1 MTPNSLVERL
11 DTLERTV
18 EALAGLPARVAVVD
32 VQISQLRD
40 GMRIG
45 FSAVRDDIAQTNARM
60 LELHE
65 ETTTSIGR
73 TNAQLR
79 ALQEDTTTSIAHM
92 NAQMRAL
99 HEETT
104 TSIAQMNTQMLALHT
119 ETTTSIAQTNTQMRV
134 LHEDVVSRIA
144 TLKEAPRRPKKHR

>member
-1 MTPNSLVERL
+1 MTANSLVERL
-11 DTLERTV
+11 DKLERTV

-40 GMRIG
+40 EMRVG
-45 FSAVRDDIAQTNARM
+45 FSAVREDILQTNARM
-60 LELHE
+60 LE
-65 ETTTSIGR
+65 
-73 TNAQLR
+73 
-79 ALQEDTTTSIAHM
+79 LQEDTTTSIAHM

-104 TSIAQMNTQMLALHT
+104 TSIAQMNAQTLALHE

-144 TLKEAPRRPKKHR
+144 TLKEAPGRPRKHR

>member
-40 GMRIG
+40 EMRIG

-65 ETTTSIGR
+65 ETTTSIGLR
-73 TNAQLR
+73 TRSCGRCRKTPRPRLR
-79 ALQEDTTTSIAHM
+79 T
-92 NAQMRAL
+92 
-99 HEETT
+99 
-104 TSIAQMNTQMLALHT
+104 
-119 ETTTSIAQTNTQMRV
+119 
-134 LHEDVVSRIA
+134 
-144 TLKEAPRRPKKHR
+144 